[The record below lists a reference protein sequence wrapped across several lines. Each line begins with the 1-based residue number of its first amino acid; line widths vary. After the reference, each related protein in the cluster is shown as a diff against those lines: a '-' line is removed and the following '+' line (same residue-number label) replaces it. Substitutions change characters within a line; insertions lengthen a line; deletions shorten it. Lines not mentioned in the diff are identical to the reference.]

1 MPDECLVAD
10 SWYRKIA
17 WSIVAG
23 DQEGHE
29 AHRIRSKLS
38 LSHLMVAVNVHRAL
52 LRVVV
57 AINRIFW
64 GASMLL
70 VLRNAGRAP

>member
-23 DQEGHE
+23 DQEGYE

-38 LSHLMVAVNVHRAL
+38 LSHLIVAVNVHRAL
-52 LRVVV
+52 LRIVVVV
-57 AINRIFW
+57 AHCR
-64 GASMLL
+64 GYQPDLLGRMLCSWY
-70 VLRNAGRAP
+70 